1 MSREDL
7 TSGTSDELSA
17 QQVNLAFFVEIE
29 FSSGVINL
37 WSGIGDISWDT
48 KTWTGA
54 GNLLMITPARE
65 TTGVTATGLTIS
77 LTGVDPAFISLA
89 LIEARQNKPVSC
101 WFGFLDSSGVVIVDP
116 YKFFTGLF
124 NYIVINEGEKS
135 AIITVTAENDL
146 IKLQKPRIRRY
157 TDQDQQAEFDGDL
170 GFKHISALQEWNGYW
185 GGGGSVGTDGDS
197 YGGASTFPPN
207 EEEWTPARSKFD
219 DVGDDDGWTPAPGFD
234 VGGDDNEGF

>member
-1 MSREDL
+1 MSRDDL

-17 QQVNLAFFVEIE
+17 QQVDLVFFVEIE

-37 WSGIGDISWDT
+37 WSGVGDISWDS
-48 KTWTGA
+48 KTWTGM
-54 GNLLMITPARE
+54 GQLLMIKPARE
-65 TTGVTATGLTIS
+65 TTGVIATGLTIS

-101 WFGFLDSSGVVIVDP
+101 WFGFLDSSGVVIIDP

-124 NYIVINEGEKS
+124 NYIVIDEAETS

-146 IKLQKPRIRRY
+146 IKLQQPRIRRY

-170 GFKHISALQEWNGYW
+170 GFIHVSGLQEWNGYW

-197 YGGASTFPPN
+197 DGG
-207 EEEWTPARSKFD
+207 TPQRPVISSSD
-219 DVGDDDGWTPAPGFD
+219 DIEAPSSPTNDDQSP
-234 VGGDDNEGF
+234 